1 MMEKTKIANTKSP
14 LKPTYARQPG
24 QSLDEQIP
32 KLKFK
37 QLQWILI
44 PALFYMVVITALI
57 TYFWKMPRQQSTQH
71 QIPMEEIKNVENFKL
86 AKAIY
91 GKKYLCIYLS
101 SADKWA
107 SAPAIIL
114 NALIDIVCVNGANK
128 DQNILSIWDN
138 IDKAIDSPYE
148 EMNKRFL
155 GEIYQ
160 SFPMYNNLT
169 FICAV
174 SSVGGKTFEPF
185 SKSAVAPHLMHLVD

>member
-1 MMEKTKIANTKSP
+1 
-14 LKPTYARQPG
+14 
-24 QSLDEQIP
+24 
-32 KLKFK
+32 
-37 QLQWILI
+37 
-44 PALFYMVVITALI
+44 
-57 TYFWKMPRQQSTQH
+57 
-71 QIPMEEIKNVENFKL
+71 MEEIKNEENFKL

-114 NALIDIVCVNGANK
+114 NALVDTVCFNVANK
-128 DQNILSIWDN
+128 DQNILLIWDN
-138 IDKAIDSPYE
+138 IDKAIDSSYE

-174 SSVGGKTFEPF
+174 TSVGGKTFEPF
-185 SKSAVAPHLMHLVD
+185 NKSAVAPHLIRLVD

>member
-1 MMEKTKIANTKSP
+1 MDIHGDRWNQALNKILKRLALNEKPGFLILDGPKGSGKTNILDLVRKI
-14 LKPTYARQPG
+14 
-24 QSLDEQIP
+24 
-32 KLKFK
+32 
-37 QLQWILI
+37 
-44 PALFYMVVITALI
+44 
-57 TYFWKMPRQQSTQH
+57 TQH
-71 QIPMEEIKNVENFKL
+71 QILIEEIKNEENYRL

-128 DQNILSIWDN
+128 DQNILLIWDN
-138 IDKAIDSPYE
+138 IDKAIDTSYE

-160 SFPMYNNLT
+160 PFPMYNNLT
-169 FICAV
+169 FICTV
-174 SSVGGKTFEPF
+174 TSVGGKTFEPF
-185 SKSAVAPHLMHLVD
+185 NRSAVAPHLIHLAD

>member
-1 MMEKTKIANTKSP
+1 MGQKVAGRPIYSTWLEK
-14 LKPTYARQPG
+14 
-24 QSLDEQIP
+24 
-32 KLKFK
+32 
-37 QLQWILI
+37 
-44 PALFYMVVITALI
+44 
-57 TYFWKMPRQQSTQH
+57 STQH
-71 QIPMEEIKNVENFKL
+71 QISVEEIKNEENFKL

-114 NALIDIVCVNGANK
+114 NALIDTVCVNGANK
-128 DQNILSIWDN
+128 DQNILLIWDN
-138 IDKAIDSPYE
+138 IDKAIDSSYE

-160 SFPMYNNLT
+160 PFPMYNNLT

-174 SSVGGKTFEPF
+174 TSVGGKTFEPF
-185 SKSAVAPHLMHLVD
+185 NKSAVATHLIRLVD

>member
-1 MMEKTKIANTKSP
+1 MDTHGDLWNQALNKILKRLALNEK
-14 LKPTYARQPG
+14 PG
-24 QSLDEQIP
+24 FLILDGP
-32 KLKFK
+32 KGSGKTDLLDLVRK
-37 QLQWILI
+37 
-44 PALFYMVVITALI
+44 
-57 TYFWKMPRQQSTQH
+57 STQH